1 MINVINEIMSKK
13 IIFGSIN
20 DSIKD
25 ISSLMKTN
33 NIGFIPIKDKDKYVG
48 VITDR
53 DICLS
58 IPSISSVND
67 SIKSY
72 ITNNIVYIDIDYSI
86 DETLNQMSKYKVKRL
101 LVKDKDTI
109 IGVISLSDILNYTN
123 NNNVLSSIKT
133 IFYIHDNNQSSI
145 ASIDEFYL

>member
-1 MINVINEIMSKK
+1 VINEIMSKK